1 MILRAL
7 FAAAALAGLSAATAN
22 ASPHSVTVPSNH
34 AGIVRLPEEAATV
47 IVGNPAIAD
56 AALYDQRTLIVS
68 GRIFGQTNVIAMNEG
83 GRVIYAADLSVTE
96 SDRDHV
102 RVYRNNQ
109 QFSFVCDPDCQSIPS
124 VGDNAE
130 IFDRLTTQRAAQ
142 ADEARAAAGAGA
154 GGN

>member
-7 FAAAALAGLSAATAN
+7 FAAAALAGLSAATAS

-34 AGIVRLPEEAATV
+34 AGIVRLPEEATTV

-102 RVYRNNQ
+102 RVFRNNQ
-109 QFSFVCDPDCQSIPS
+109 QYSFVCDPECQSVPAT
-124 VGDNAE
+124 GDQPTW
-130 IFDRLTTQRAAQ
+130 FDDMMRQRATQ
-142 ADEARAAAGAGA
+142 ADEARGAAGGE
-154 GGN
+154 G